1 MKFRSRPKTYDLRGK
16 VVLITGGNG
25 GIGSATAKELLRR
38 GARVTIAD
46 LAPDTPERASR
57 LHSTHALGVVADV
70 RRRDELAAAVAATV
84 EHFGRVDVVIANAG
98 LLPKA
103 ATLRTTPESDV
114 DNALA
119 VNVSG
124 VVNTVDAALEQVLAN
139 HGQVVLISS
148 VFAFVNGMGTIPYAM
163 SKAAIE
169 QLGRGLRIELTDAGA
184 SVLTAY
190 FSLVDTDMIKHGVD
204 EDQVVLD
211 LLGAL
216 PRQMMKR
223 VTPTSAANAIAD
235 GLERRTP
242 RVIHPSRWSAIS
254 AARGVIGPM
263 LDKKLTTD
271 RTVLDVL
278 ARLDQRGS
286 QRQTS
291 TPTTTRKKIS

>member
-1 MKFRSRPKTYDLRGK
+1 MRFLPRPKPYDLRGK
-16 VVLITGGNG
+16 VFLITGGNG
-25 GIGSATAKELLRR
+25 GIGSATAEELLRR

-46 LAPDTPERASR
+46 LAPDTSERASL
-57 LHSTHALGVVADV
+57 LHPTHALGVVADV
-70 RRRDELAAAVAATV
+70 RRRGELTDAVAATV
-84 EHFGRVDVVIANAG
+84 ERFGQVDVVIANAG

-114 DNALA
+114 DAALA

-124 VVNTVDAALEQVLAN
+124 VVNTVDAALEQILAN
-139 HGQVVLISS
+139 HGQIVLISS

-163 SKAAIE
+163 SKAAVE
-169 QLGRGLRIELTDAGA
+169 QLGRALQIELTDGGA

-204 EDQVVLD
+204 EDPVVLD

-216 PRQMMKR
+216 PKTLMKR

-235 GLERRTP
+235 GLERRAP
-242 RVIHPSRWSAIS
+242 RVIHPARWTIVS
-254 AARGVIGPM
+254 AARGVIGPV

-278 ARLDQRGS
+278 ARLDKRGL
-286 QRQTS
+286 QLRTS
-291 TPTTTRKKIS
+291 TPLTARKKIS

>member
-1 MKFRSRPKTYDLRGK
+1 MKFLSHTKTYDLMGK

-46 LAPDTPERASR
+46 LATDTPERAAL
-57 LHSTHALGVVADV
+57 LHGAHALGVIADV
-70 RRRDELAAAVAATV
+70 RRRDELADAVAATV
-84 EHFGRVDVVIANAG
+84 AYFGRVDVVVANAG

-114 DNALA
+114 DAALA

-124 VVNTVDAALEQVLAN
+124 VVNTIDAALEQVLTN

-163 SKAAIE
+163 SKAAVE
-169 QLGRGLRIELTDAGA
+169 QLGRALRIELTDAGA

-190 FSLVDTDMIKHGVD
+190 FSMVDTAMITHGVD
-204 EDQVVLD
+204 EDPLVLD

-216 PRQMMKR
+216 PKSLMKR
-223 VTPTSAANAIAD
+223 VTPASAAKAIAD

-254 AARGVIGPM
+254 AARGLIGPV
-263 LDKKLTTD
+263 LDNKLTTD

-278 ARLDQRGS
+278 ARLDQRAS
-286 QRQTS
+286 QPQTS
-291 TPTTTRKKIS
+291 IPTTPRKKIS

>member
-1 MKFRSRPKTYDLRGK
+1 MRFLPRPKTYDLIGK

-25 GIGSATAKELLRR
+25 GIGSAAATELLRR

-46 LAPDTPERASR
+46 LAADTPERAAR
-57 LHSTHALGVVADV
+57 LHAAQALGVIADV
-70 RRRDELAAAVAATV
+70 RRRDELADAVAATV
-84 EHFGRVDVVIANAG
+84 ERFGRVDVVIANAG

-114 DNALA
+114 DTALA

-163 SKAAIE
+163 SKAAVE
-169 QLGRGLRIELTDAGA
+169 QLGRALRIELTDAGA

-190 FSLVDTDMIKHGVD
+190 FSLVDTAMIKHGVD
-204 EDQVVLD
+204 EDPLVLD

-216 PRQMMKR
+216 PKSLMKR

-254 AARGVIGPM
+254 AARGVIGPA

-278 ARLDQRGS
+278 ARLDQRGPHQQS
-286 QRQTS
+286 S
-291 TPTTTRKKIS
+291 TTTTSRKKIS

>member
-1 MKFRSRPKTYDLRGK
+1 MKFLPRPKSYDLRGK

-25 GIGSATAKELLRR
+25 GIGSDTAEELLRR
-38 GARVTIAD
+38 GSRVTIVD

-57 LHSTHALGVVADV
+57 LHPAHALGVVGDV
-70 RRRDELAAAVAATV
+70 RHRDALAAAVAASIDR
-84 EHFGRVDVVIANAG
+84 FGRVDVVIANAG

-114 DNALA
+114 DTALA

-148 VFAFVNGMGTIPYAM
+148 VFAFVNGMGAIPYAM
-163 SKAAIE
+163 SKAAVE
-169 QLGRGLRIELTDAGA
+169 QLGRGLRIELVDAGA

-204 EDQVVLD
+204 EDPEVLD

-223 VTPTSAANAIAD
+223 VTPTSAAIAIAD
-235 GLERRTP
+235 GLERRAP
-242 RVIHPSRWSAIS
+242 RVIHPARWTIIS
-254 AARGVIGPM
+254 AARGVLGPV

-278 ARLDQRGS
+278 ARLDKRGPQLQS
-286 QRQTS
+286 
-291 TPTTTRKKIS
+291 PTTTTSRKKIS

>member
-1 MKFRSRPKTYDLRGK
+1 MKFLSRPKTYDLRGK

-25 GIGSATAKELLRR
+25 GIGSATAEELLRR

-70 RRRDELAAAVAATV
+70 RQRDALAVAVAASINR
-84 EHFGRVDVVIANAG
+84 FGRVDVVIANAG

-103 ATLRTTPESDV
+103 ATLRTTPEFDV

-124 VVNTVDAALEQVLAN
+124 VVNTVDAALEQVLT
-139 HGQVVLISS
+139 HQGQVVLISS
-148 VFAFVNGMGTIPYAM
+148 VFAYVNGMGTIPYAM

-169 QLGRGLRIELTDAGA
+169 QLGRGLRIELVDAGA

-190 FSLVDTDMIKHGVD
+190 FALVDTDMIKHGVD

-223 VTPTSAANAIAD
+223 VTPKSAAIAIAD
-235 GLERRTP
+235 GLERRAP
-242 RVIHPSRWSAIS
+242 RVVHPSRWTMIS
-254 AARGVIGPM
+254 AARGILGPV
-263 LDKKLTTD
+263 LDKKMTSD

-278 ARLDQRGS
+278 ARLDQRGEPH
-286 QRQTS
+286 QTS
-291 TPTTTRKKIS
+291 TPTTQRRKPS